1 MPGQLKPAVNE
12 RDHAEGNAGAPI
24 VLVEFGDYQCPY
36 CGAAYP
42 VIKKIQQTFGDQ
54 VRFVFRN
61 FPLSEIH
68 PDAMQAAIAS
78 EAAALQ
84 NKFWQMHD
92 IIFENQSALSKHGL
106 EKMAEKIGLDI
117 NKFITDMEDE
127 NLLAKVEED
136 FESGMRSGVNGTP
149 TFFVNGKKFDGGATD
164 LFELFEENA

>member
-1 MPGQLKPAVNE
+1 MQGQLKPAVNE

-106 EKMAEKIGLDI
+106 EKWLK
-117 NKFITDMEDE
+117 
-127 NLLAKVEED
+127 
-136 FESGMRSGVNGTP
+136 R
-149 TFFVNGKKFDGGATD
+149 
-164 LFELFEENA
+164 